1 MTEKFEVKI
10 VRLKTGE
17 DLIGFYYNDKEN
29 NTVILKYPKTF
40 YPTIDVENEVEEI
53 IMVDWMPPEAFPI
66 QEAPIT
72 QDHILFISYPTSE
85 FGYRY
90 LDFVLDYLDPES
102 TLAKQIK
109 ETIKDELEVLPEV
122 GLTIH

>member
-29 NTVILKYPKTF
+29 STVILKYPKTF
-40 YPTIDVENEVEEI
+40 YPVIDVENESEEI
-53 IMVDWMPPEAFPI
+53 VMVDWMPVEAFPI
-66 QEAPIT
+66 QEAPIPM
-72 QDHILFISYPTSE
+72 DHVLFVSYPAIE

-90 LDFVLDYLDPES
+90 LDFVLEYLDPES

-109 ETIKDELEVLPEV
+109 ETIIAETDIPPE
-122 GLTIH
+122 GTSIH

>member
-40 YPTIDVENEVEEI
+40 YPVIDVENENEEI
-53 IMVDWMPPEAFPI
+53 VMVDWMPVEAFPI
-66 QEAPIT
+66 QEAPIPM
-72 QDHILFISYPTSE
+72 DHVLFVSYPAIE

-90 LDFVLDYLDPES
+90 LDFVLEYLDPES

-109 ETIKDELEVLPEV
+109 ETIIAETDIPPE
-122 GLTIH
+122 GTSIH